1 MKLAAV
7 LVLALVA
14 AVTASPTQISDNNMG
29 DIVNV
34 NIEANVDISNKL
46 EQNIISVIV
55 ASLSQQLLAIGRLP
69 NAPNAPNFPSLPP
82 DWRDRLPEDWRDR
95 IPEDLVDRIRD
106 IVEEIR
112 NRPQQ

>member
-1 MKLAAV
+1 MKFAAV
-7 LVLALVA
+7 LVLAFVA

-34 NIEANVDISNKL
+34 NVNANLELSNHV
-46 EQNIISVIV
+46 EQNIISIIV
-55 ASLSQQLLAIGRLP
+55 ALLNQQAIVVGRPP

-82 DWRDRLPEDWRDR
+82 DWRDRIPEDWRER
-95 IPEDLVDRIRD
+95 IPEDLLDRIRD
-106 IVEEIR
+106 ALDEVR